1 MNADELDSLL
11 GAYALDA
18 VDDDERVAVEAYL
31 ATNPRAR
38 AEVAEHREVA
48 TMLAFSG
55 APAPTGVW
63 DRIASSLEERAPA
76 PEMVLAPVLSLDQRR
91 NPEQRRQVQRR
102 RQGLT
107 LVLGGAAV
115 AAVAAVAVLGV
126 KVVDQGNQLD
136 RYRKSESNSQLNAA
150 AIEALAD
157 PTARKASLV
166 SASGNY
172 AVQVAVEDGVGYLL
186 ASDLPAL
193 TDDRT
198 YQLWGVIEGKVIS
211 LGVLGSSPKV
221 VAFPAD
227 KGLVTLVITDEQ
239 RGGVPVSAQPAFAA
253 GDLI

>member
-18 VDDDERVAVEAYL
+18 VDDHERVEIEAYL

-63 DRIASSLEERAPA
+63 DRIASALEERAPA
-76 PEMVLAPVLSLDQRR
+76 PETVLAPVLSLDQRR
-91 NPEQRRQVQRR
+91 HPEQRRQVQRR

-107 LVLGGAAV
+107 LVLGGAAA

-126 KVVDQGNQLD
+126 KVVDQSNELD
-136 RYRKSESNSQLNAA
+136 RYRKGASNTQLSAA
-150 AIEALAD
+150 AVEALAD
-157 PTARKASLV
+157 PTARKARLV
-166 SASGNY
+166 SSAGNY
-172 AVQVAVEDGVGYLL
+172 SVQVAIEDGVGYLL

-193 TDDRT
+193 PDDRT
-198 YQLWGVIEGKVIS
+198 YQLWGVIDGKVIS
-211 LGVLGSSPKV
+211 LGVLGSSPKI

-227 KGLVTLVITDEQ
+227 KALSTLVLTDEA
-239 RGGVPVSAQPAFAA
+239 RGGVPVSQQPALAA